1 MSIKKPFATGAWS
14 MYVPCMFHVYQE
26 DPSTHGLL
34 PPTIIKS
41 KFAGIRVCS
50 YRYLLFTVFKAYYP
64 RFYMVLSRSY
74 QSIVLGGISCG
85 RGGGL
90 EALISFFASHWLSY
104 WIIASYCLAGWPWW
118 LMTLPGRKV
127 KEQSKQILHQLIG
140 GIAHWFGFHPYFF
153 LAPSRV

>member
-1 MSIKKPFATGAWS
+1 MLTYCPCLSRNHLQLVHG
-14 MYVPCMFHVYQE
+14 PCMFHVYQE

-41 KFAGIRVCS
+41 KFAGIRVRS

-104 WIIASYCLAGWPWW
+104 WIIASYCLVGWPWW
-118 LMTLPGRKV
+118 LMALP
-127 KEQSKQILHQLIG
+127 QLIG
-140 GIAHWFGFHPYFF
+140 EKRPLVWFSPFSPWFF